1 MKVSSPRAIHSLEH
15 FPRIALRSDKNVPI
29 TSRHV
34 TSHFV
39 KVNLFSDKK
48 TAMILRITM
57 GKFIAMIRN
66 LIAVRNFSLIWGK
79 KEGDFN

>member
-1 MKVSSPRAIHSLEH
+1 MKVSSPRAIHSIEH
-15 FPRIALRSDKNVPI
+15 FPRIALRFDENVPI

-39 KVNLFSDKK
+39 KVNLFSDRR
-48 TAMILRITM
+48 TAMILCITM

-66 LIAVRNFSLIWGK
+66 LIAVRNFSLIWSK
-79 KEGDFN
+79 NEGDFN